1 MGRGDARNF
10 SGGYGHMPPPDSA
23 SSRVGTDDLRRL
35 GSANKSRVASQQSAT
50 FGPSSMF
57 GSRSNSGRK
66 AFGPGGALTRGGED
80 SAASSRSGTTGAK
93 KDEKESASTNA
104 FRYVQSH

>member
-1 MGRGDARNF
+1 MPMGRGDARNF
-10 SGGYGHMPPPDSA
+10 SGGYGQMPPPDT

-35 GSANKSRVASQQSAT
+35 GANKSRVASQHT

-66 AFGPGGALTRGGED
+66 AFGPGGNLTRGGED
-80 SAASSRSGTTGAK
+80 SAASSRTSTPPIGK
-93 KDEKESASTNA
+93 KEEKETASMNA
-104 FRYVQSH
+104 FR